1 MSTHQ
6 RKDRGE
12 NASHVAC
19 TPDLRSSTANGCPVK
34 HLNLALT
41 DLGSSKHSGLA
52 SCFIGEVS
60 IQTSHTHTHTHWVM
74 AIRGRAHPATK

>member
-6 RKDRGE
+6 KKGLDE
-12 NASHVAC
+12 NALYVAC

-34 HLNLALT
+34 HLNLALA
-41 DLGSSKHSGLA
+41 DLGSSKHRGLA

-60 IQTSHTHTHTHWVM
+60 IQTSHTHTHTHT
-74 AIRGRAHPATK
+74 G